1 MFGCWDHVTNLYEM
15 KYERKDLKPLKIEQ
29 MYVIV
34 CYTYLAIRRRA
45 DGCQELTC
53 TSPDDERKRTVAIR
67 GAIRG
72 QRRFHST
79 GERYVA
85 ESTRQVCTSLEG
97 DCYVRYRNRLV

>member
-1 MFGCWDHVTNLYEM
+1 MISSLAPSSNEM

-45 DGCQELTC
+45 DGCQEFTC

-67 GAIRG
+67 GAR
-72 QRRFHST
+72 
-79 GERYVA
+79 A
-85 ESTRQVCTSLEG
+85 LSLH
-97 DCYVRYRNRLV
+97 R